1 MNDVNRY
8 ICLICVYAYLGAPLL
23 NMYASGVIF
32 EVNNK
37 NNSLKDTI
45 NSGEIN
51 LLSFT
56 VMYLNS

>member
-1 MNDVNRY
+1 M
-8 ICLICVYAYLGAPLL
+8 YAYLGAPLL

-56 VMYLNS
+56 VVYLNS